1 MNFSEQQTINFK
13 KLLKALK
20 LSQKALIA
28 KLNAQSYQF
37 DATVLSNA
45 LNQRRGLPSA
55 YEVTIKKFLR
65 NAIDTQPSAVHVEL
79 TALYEAAFT
88 ESTEQ
93 TASTSL
99 THQTPKNLVFTKAG
113 VPLPYNSAHYIRRA
127 FDNEVDD
134 YIQQNRPTILIT
146 AAPKYGVTSLFNR
159 IAPVLQSQSKQVLR
173 INLLQTHTRLLKNK
187 VIESEIGIA
196 GISAVLLSSIASQL
210 NLGADIESE
219 IRRLVVLPNRFSLI
233 QREVNN
239 CVDQLT
245 SGEENYCLIIDDLD
259 KLFYQKIVDSETQTD
274 FLFLLKDTIAKP
286 TQQVICS
293 ISPLV
298 WFEDQHTSLVLR
310 QTAGQE
316 VGQFDHFKAEQLL
329 YTKLNTHIDITFN
342 EFTTNNTAKVQEIT
356 DQLGG
361 NPYLIHWMQEQ
372 TQYHSFAEAF
382 DFLCTNFST
391 IDDLKL
397 YRQQLMNF
405 ITVLD
410 EMHIPN
416 ISDISDTDVN
426 QQPLAI
432 NNLLIKCNFINIQST
447 KLNTLFELAI
457 SMQ

>member
-13 KLLKALK
+13 KLLKALE
-20 LSQKALIA
+20 LSQKALIT
-28 KLNAQSYQF
+28 KLNEQGDQF
-37 DATVLSNA
+37 DTTVLSNA
-45 LNQRRGLPSA
+45 LNQLSGLPPA
-55 YEVTIKKFLR
+55 YEVAIKKFLK
-65 NAIDTQPSAVHVEL
+65 NSIDTQPLPVQAAL
-79 TALYEAAFT
+79 TALCEAAFK
-88 ESTEQ
+88 Q
-93 TASTSL
+93 TASNVL
-99 THQTPKNLVFTKAG
+99 TPTDLVFTKAG
-113 VPLPYNSAHYIRRA
+113 VPLTHNSAHYIRRA
-127 FDNEVDD
+127 FDSEVDE

-159 IAPVLQSQSKQVLR
+159 IALVLQSQGQGKQVLR
-173 INLLQTHTRLLKNK
+173 INLLQTYTRLLENK
-187 VIESEIGIA
+187 VIDNEIGIA

-210 NLGADIESE
+210 NLDADIEGD
-219 IRRLVVLPNRFSLI
+219 IQRLVQLPNRFSLI

-239 CVDQLT
+239 CVDQLI

-274 FLFLLKDTIAKP
+274 FLLLLKDTIANP
-286 TQQVICS
+286 ARQVVCS
-293 ISPLV
+293 VSPLI
-298 WFEDQHTSLVLR
+298 WFEDQHTSQVLR

-316 VGQFDHFKAEQLL
+316 VGQFEHFK
-329 YTKLNTHIDITFN
+329 TKLLCQQLSTDSDINFN

-361 NPYLIHWMQEQ
+361 NPYLIHWMLEQ
-372 TQYHSFAEAF
+372 TQYNSVTEVF
-382 DFLCTNFST
+382 DLLCTNFST

-410 EMHIPN
+410 EIHIPN
-416 ISDISDTDVN
+416 ISNIDIN
-426 QQPLAI
+426 QQPLEI

-457 SMQ
+457 SIQ

>member
-20 LSQKALIA
+20 LSQRALIG
-28 KLNAQSYQF
+28 KLNEQGYQF

-55 YEVTIKKFLR
+55 YEAAIKAFLK
-65 NAIDTQPSAVHVEL
+65 NAIDAQPLTVQADL
-79 TALYEAAFT
+79 TALYKAAFT
-88 ESTEQ
+88 ENTEQ
-93 TASTSL
+93 TASNVL
-99 THQTPKNLVFTKAG
+99 TPTDLVFTKAG
-113 VPLPYNSAHYIRRA
+113 VPLPHNSAHYICRT
-127 FDNEVDD
+127 FDNEVDE
-134 YIQQNRPTILIT
+134 YIQQNRPTVLIT

-159 IAPVLQSQSKQVLR
+159 IAPELQSQGQGKQVLR
-173 INLLQTHTRLLKNK
+173 INLLQTYTRLLENK
-187 VIESEIGIA
+187 VIENEIGIA

-210 NLGADIESE
+210 NLDANTENDIQ
-219 IRRLVVLPNRFSLI
+219 RLAVLPNRFSLI
-233 QREVNN
+233 QKEVNK

-259 KLFYQKIVDSETQTD
+259 KLFYQKIINSETQTD

-286 TQQVICS
+286 TRQVVCS
-293 ISPLV
+293 VSPLI
-298 WFEDQHTSLVLR
+298 WFEDQHTSQVLR

-316 VGQFDHFKAEQLL
+316 VGQFDHFKTEQLYQQL
-329 YTKLNTHIDITFN
+329 STHWGISFN
-342 EFTTNNTAKVQEIT
+342 EFTTNYTAKVQEIT

-361 NPYLIHWMQEQ
+361 NPYLIHWMLEQ
-372 TQYHSFAEAF
+372 TQYSSLAGVF
-382 DFLCTNFST
+382 DLLCTNFST

-397 YRQQLMNF
+397 YRQQLMNS
-405 ITVLD
+405 IALLAD
-410 EMHIPN
+410 MHVPN
-416 ISDISDTDVN
+416 ISNIDIN